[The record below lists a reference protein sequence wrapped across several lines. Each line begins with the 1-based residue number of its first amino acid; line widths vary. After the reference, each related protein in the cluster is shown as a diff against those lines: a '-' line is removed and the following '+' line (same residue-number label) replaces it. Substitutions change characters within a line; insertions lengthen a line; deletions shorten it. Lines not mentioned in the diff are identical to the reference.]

1 MGKRW
6 ALVEAA
12 ASVGKRDR
20 DFIQKRTELL
30 WREAQIEYCFP
41 RGSER

>member
-1 MGKRW
+1 M
-6 ALVEAA
+6 VEVV

-20 DFIQKRTELL
+20 DFMQKRTELL
-30 WREAQIEYCFP
+30 WREAQIKYCFL